1 MEPSILEA
9 VATSTSW
16 RHDPPLWKGEK
27 GPDDCL
33 PCPTSEASDIFK
45 DEGNGILGGEAESLK
60 SMMFRFLDEMA
71 SRLDGMEARL
81 AQMENTE
88 AEDSNNEAK
97 DDIGESP
104 PPKPRPDSK
113 RVYNP
118 TGDVTP
124 SKDCVDCDV
133 SKQQRGEWHVCRR
146 TSKIMG
152 RRCRRLRG
160 QQRKSAL
167 KERDVD

>member
-1 MEPSILEA
+1 M
-9 VATSTSW
+9 
-16 RHDPPLWKGEK
+16 
-27 GPDDCL
+27 
-33 PCPTSEASDIFK
+33 
-45 DEGNGILGGEAESLK
+45 
-60 SMMFRFLDEMA
+60 
-71 SRLDGMEARL
+71 LDGMEARL

-88 AEDSNNEAK
+88 AEDSNKMTVSHRHQSLAL
-97 DDIGESP
+97 IASV
-104 PPKPRPDSK
+104 STTQ
-113 RVYNP
+113 RV
-118 TGDVTP
+118 TDVTP

>member
-1 MEPSILEA
+1 
-9 VATSTSW
+9 
-16 RHDPPLWKGEK
+16 
-27 GPDDCL
+27 
-33 PCPTSEASDIFK
+33 
-45 DEGNGILGGEAESLK
+45 
-60 SMMFRFLDEMA
+60 MMFRFLDEMA